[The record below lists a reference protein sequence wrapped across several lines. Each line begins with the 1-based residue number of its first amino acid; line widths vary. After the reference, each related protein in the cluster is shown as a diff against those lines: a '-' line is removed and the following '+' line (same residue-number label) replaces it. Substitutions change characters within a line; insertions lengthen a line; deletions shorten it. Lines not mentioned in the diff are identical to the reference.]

1 MGLGLRKNFFRG
13 TGCLLLLAALLC
25 ACGDRDTAPETETG
39 QKTVSPADEEESE
52 NAVGQKT
59 AGGAGKEDTGSADG
73 RKTTPDENGKKE
85 ETKPVEK
92 EPEYPSDFTDKA
104 AVTRFLNQWNC
115 MDYVPRAPLSSPKE
129 DGGDCLLG
137 LTGGYPQGACTDGTY
152 LYQAVPSKVKKVG
165 ERQADILYKIDL
177 STWEVVAESDWLG
190 LDHANDLTYNSKTGQ
205 LVVAHHSGSTGA
217 AKLISFVDPET
228 LTLIET
234 RELGMGL
241 GNIAYNETRDQYVIR
256 ISKGYDFAVLDSEF
270 QLVQYFPGVSLGL
283 GGQNLDCDDRY
294 IYFGDT
300 GVKSDPGTEAVK
312 VFDWEG
318 NLKGIFRIAQEIRND
333 KATCEEQESLF
344 HVGNDYYV
352 TLGPGGGKVYRITY
366 DWSLLGDSEEASEAE
381 GAAQTAAA
389 GTKAAAQAAAA
400 GTKAAAQTGGESGGS
415 ETENAPGNAEQ
426 YHLENVEP
434 LENSPLEGKRI
445 LFLGSS
451 VTKGS
456 RSLDVSMAD
465 YIGKRNKCEVVKE
478 AVSGTTLS
486 TLYGNS
492 YVERLNNV
500 DTGRKFDMVVC
511 QLSTN
516 DASAK
521 RAVALG
527 EIIDSENPEDFNTK
541 TVAGAIE
548 YIVAYCRETWDCPVV
563 IYTGTRY
570 SNVKYQKMVE
580 LLPDI
585 QEKWGIGVVDLWNN
599 EEMNAVSE
607 EDYALYMYDS
617 IHPTQA
623 GYLWWTPVIEEELNF
638 QILN

>member
-1 MGLGLRKNFFRG
+1 MGLKISGFS
-13 TGCLLLLAALLC
+13 GCICLVSAVILLC
-25 ACGDRDTAPETETG
+25 ACGDTGTVPETE
-39 QKTVSPADEEESE
+39 VSQETMIASDEKESE
-52 NAVGQKT
+52 T
-59 AGGAGKEDTGSADG
+59 DTGTEV
-73 RKTTPDENGKKE
+73 TTPAGYEKE
-85 ETKPVEK
+85 TEEMKPIEK

-104 AVTRFLNQWNC
+104 AVTKFLNQWNC
-115 MDYVPRAPLSSPKE
+115 MDYVPRALLSSPKE
-129 DGGDCLLG
+129 DGENCVLG

-152 LYQAVPSKVKKVG
+152 LYQAIPSKVKKVG
-165 ERQADILYKIDL
+165 ERQADILYKIEL
-177 STWEVVAESDWLG
+177 SSWEVVAKSDWLG

-217 AKLISFVDPET
+217 EKLISFVDPET

-234 RELGMGL
+234 RELEMGL

-256 ISKGYDFAVLDSEF
+256 ISKGYDFAILDSEF
-270 QLVQYFPGVSLGL
+270 NLVQYYAGTSLGL
-283 GGQNLDCDDRY
+283 GGQNLDCDDQY

-300 GVKSDPGTEAVK
+300 GVKSAPGTEAVK
-312 VFDWEG
+312 IFDWDG
-318 NLKGIFRIAQEIRND
+318 NLKGIFRITQEIRND

-366 DWSLLGDSEEASEAE
+366 DWSLLGAAE
-381 GAAQTAAA
+381 TTMGTGTAAEAAQEQKET
-389 GTKAAAQAAAA
+389 AQAG
-400 GTKAAAQTGGESGGS
+400 GTSGGK
-415 ETENAPGNAEQ
+415 ELENEPGNAWQ

-434 LENSPLEGKRI
+434 LENRPLEGKRI

-451 VTKGS
+451 VTKGA

-465 YIGKRNKCEVVKE
+465 YIGKRNNCEIVKE

-486 TLYGNS
+486 ASYENS

-500 DTGRKFDMVVC
+500 DTSQKFDMVVC

-521 RAVALG
+521 RVVSLG
-527 EIIDSENPEDFNTK
+527 EVSDSGNPEDFNTR
-541 TVAGAIE
+541 TVAGALE
-548 YIVAYCRETWDCPVV
+548 YIIAYCRETWDCPVV
-563 IYTGTRY
+563 IYTGT
-570 SNVKYQKMVE
+570 KYDNIKYGKMVE

-607 EDYALYMYDS
+607 EDYELYMYDGV
-617 IHPTQA
+617 HPTQA
-623 GYLWWTPVIEEELNF
+623 GYLWWTPVIEEELYRW
-638 QILN
+638 